1 MPICG
6 NICENTEKNKTK
18 MDRKTALEVLKKHQ
32 AWRRYNGP
40 IEDSPDMQDPAII
53 GQAIDVAIDALAY
66 LTFKPE
72 KEYYGQ

>member
-1 MPICG
+1 MS
-6 NICENTEKNKTK
+6 N

-53 GQAIDVAIDALAY
+53 GKAIDVAIEALIC
-66 LTFKPE
+66 LTSKPDR
-72 KEYYGQ
+72 EYYGQ